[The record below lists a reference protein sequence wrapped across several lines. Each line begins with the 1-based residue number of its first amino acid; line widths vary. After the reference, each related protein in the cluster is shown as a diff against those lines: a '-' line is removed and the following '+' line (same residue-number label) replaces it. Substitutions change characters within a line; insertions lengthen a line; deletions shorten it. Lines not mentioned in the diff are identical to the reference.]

1 MPRRRTSLIAVVSML
16 LAPVCLMA
24 DEAPSKP
31 VKLDRAQLKGGA
43 FDDPAAVVREESSE
57 RGPFTT
63 HDLEAFLSADR
74 KLDAGVYRAG
84 PNRYTIDEP
93 YGVDEFMYFLEGG
106 VTLTSRD
113 GSMMQVRA
121 GEAVVIPRDWRGVW
135 DTEGYTKIYVIYS
148 PGKPL
153 GE

>member
-1 MPRRRTSLIAVVSML
+1 MPRRRTSMMVVVPLL
-16 LAPVCLMA
+16 LAPLHLMA
-24 DEAPSKP
+24 DEAPSKL
-31 VKLDRAQLKGGA
+31 VKLDRAQLAGKV
-43 FDDPAAVVREESSE
+43 FEDPATIVREEASE

-63 HDLEAFLSADR
+63 HDVEAFLSADR

-106 VTLTSRD
+106 VTLTSKD
-113 GSMMQVRA
+113 GSVMEVRA
-121 GEAVVIPRDWRGVW
+121 GEAVIVPRDWRGDW

-148 PGKPL
+148 AEKPF
-153 GE
+153 